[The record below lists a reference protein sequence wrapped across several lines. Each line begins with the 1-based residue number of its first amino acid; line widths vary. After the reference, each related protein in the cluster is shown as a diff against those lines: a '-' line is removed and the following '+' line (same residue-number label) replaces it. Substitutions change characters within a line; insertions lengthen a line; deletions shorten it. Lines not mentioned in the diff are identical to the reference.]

1 MTHITQIK
9 KRALLAAAAAAKLST
24 TSFQSN
30 AAIIYTDI
38 ADQQVTNDTFSV
50 DIDGGGNDLSFIH
63 EMDINNEFLEGSA
76 SISGVSGVNI
86 GLVAAGDSI
95 IGGFS
100 STSIELARASK
111 DGGGPTTSTYQGT
124 HGLFS
129 AGGSGYLGFTL
140 GSGNNGWL
148 GFDVAP
154 LVATDTSSYAIT
166 VKDYAYEDSG
176 SAIEAG
182 AKISTDV
189 PEPATWT
196 LFALGAYFVS
206 RRMIKAA

>member
-38 ADQQVTNDTFSV
+38 ADQQVVNSVFSV
-50 DIDGGGNDLSFIH
+50 DIDGGGYDLSFIH
-63 EMDINNEFLEGSA
+63 GMAIDSGFLDGSA
-76 SISGVSGVNI
+76 SISAESGVNM
-86 GLVAAGDSI
+86 GLVAVGDSVN
-95 IGGFS
+95 GGFS
-100 STSIELARASK
+100 PTSIDLARLFKGTDAV
-111 DGGGPTTSTYQGT
+111 TYNSYQDID
-124 HGLFS
+124 GLFS

-154 LVATDTSSYAIT
+154 FGVTISSNAIT

-182 AKISTDV
+182 AKTSTDV
-189 PEPATWT
+189 PEPATWAI
-196 LFALGAYFVS
+196 FALGAYFVS

>member
-1 MTHITQIK
+1 MTHLTQIK

-50 DIDGGGNDLSFIH
+50 DIDGGGNDLTFIH
-63 EMDINNEFLEGSA
+63 TMSNSFGSLVGVASVQGINM
-76 SISGVSGVNI
+76 GVVD
-86 GLVAAGDSI
+86 AGDSI

-111 DGGGPTTSTYQGT
+111 DFDFSTSGSSQGT
-124 HGLFS
+124 QGLFS

-148 GFDVAP
+148 RFDVAP
-154 LVATDTSSYAIT
+154 LVSSSFSTYAIT